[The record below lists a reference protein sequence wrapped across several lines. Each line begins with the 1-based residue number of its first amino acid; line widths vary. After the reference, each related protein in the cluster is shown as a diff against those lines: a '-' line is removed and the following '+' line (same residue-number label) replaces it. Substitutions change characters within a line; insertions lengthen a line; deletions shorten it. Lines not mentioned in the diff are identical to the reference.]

1 MSPQFP
7 DWMPDFFL
15 GIALVQFAIGILLL
29 VTQRNYL
36 KQILGI
42 KIMLQGVALI
52 LISEGWRRQDLFMSE
67 ALVISAFI
75 VEAVIL
81 AMALALLIQLAKK
94 NRATDILYIQNLSNQ
109 VEPTEENG

>member
-1 MSPQFP
+1 MNLQIPE
-7 DWMPDFFL
+7 WMPVFFL

-29 VTQRNYL
+29 VTQHNYL
-36 KQILGI
+36 KQLLGI

-52 LISEGWRRQDLFMSE
+52 LISEGWRRQELFMSQ

-81 AMALALLIQLAKK
+81 AIALSRLMQLAKK
-94 NRATDILYIQNLSNQ
+94 NRATDLLHIQDLSDQ
-109 VEPTEENG
+109 VESTEDND